1 MVGAN
6 VFSLTVYIYIYIYM
20 IALFQ
25 FNSEAKVYDETL
37 SLNLQ

>member
-6 VFSLTVYIYIYIYM
+6 VFSLTVYIYIYM